1 MCIFI
6 AWCFKCKRL
15 CTELFKH
22 ESQANSLQWMDFIK
36 FEMSHLWQNGRS
48 CAYALILAAQ
58 LLLIHYL
65 FSIHQ
70 KIHHSP
76 YASWPWLNI
85 KDCPQPPS
93 QTNVDWLYKTCQKS
107 STKVAKSLNTC
118 LMKSSKFNLGK
129 PSLTKKK
136 LVLILLFLLLT
147 IHNICVLLWCWVPF
161 NMGCLVALGGP

>member
-1 MCIFI
+1 MHWAFQ
-6 AWCFKCKRL
+6 
-15 CTELFKH
+15 TT
-22 ESQANSLQWMDFIK
+22 SQANSLQWMDFIK

-118 LMKSSKFNLGK
+118 LIKSSKFNLGK

-136 LVLILLFLLLT
+136 IVLILLFLLLT

-161 NMGCLVALGGP
+161 NIGCLVALGGP